1 MSTFKSCNLHRLG
14 LCPDCNEQQ
23 RLEDA
28 LAQWEMLQE
37 LMADDMR
44 GVSK

>member
-1 MSTFKSCNLHRLG
+1 MTCHLYHLG
-14 LCPDCNEQQ
+14 LCPHCEEQQ

-37 LMADDMR
+37 LISDDTH
-44 GVSK
+44 GVSR